1 MTYIVR
7 RARPQDLAA
16 VGRITVE
23 AYTHDGHLATDADY
37 MAELADAATR
47 AREAELWVADDDG
60 TVVGS
65 VTYCLPG
72 TPFAELAQDDEGEF
86 RMLSVAAQARGRG
99 IAEALV
105 RTCIQRSR
113 ELGHRALVLCSM
125 KEMATAHRLYDR
137 LGFERLPGR
146 DWSPVPGVDLEA
158 FILPL
163 D

>member
-1 MTYIVR
+1 MTFIVR
-7 RARPQDLAA
+7 RARPEDLAE

-23 AYTHDGHLATDADY
+23 AYQHDGHLASHADY
-37 MAELADAATR
+37 LVELADAATR
-47 AREAELWVADDDG
+47 AREAELWVAEDDG
-60 TVVGS
+60 VVVGS

-72 TPFAELAQDDEGEF
+72 TPFAELSQDDEGEF

-99 IAEALV
+99 VAEALV
-105 RTCIQRSR
+105 RACIQRSR

-125 KEMATAHRLYDR
+125 KEMATAHRLYHR
-137 LGFERLPGR
+137 LGFERLPAR
-146 DWSPVPGVDLEA
+146 DWSPVAGVDLKA